1 MGTRKEKIIAR
12 VPSKDSR
19 LRYKC
24 DESRYAFGGSDA
36 IHDLP
41 GPRRARARISRL
53 VRRAVGKI
61 AFRKV
66 VLPNELAAI
75 LAFDARAF
83 PNGGDY
89 MGPEGWRSVIAYW
102 MLVDDAKAGCCAFD
116 YNLDYD
122 EAPRRGSL
130 YIASI
135 AIAARWRRRGLGE
148 KFTNWQIEYG
158 RKRKFSNIVTNTR
171 QSNTAMINLYKKLG
185 FKVRCATD
193 YYDDPEEP
201 AVVFD
206 LAL

>member
-1 MGTRKEKIIAR
+1 M
-12 VPSKDSR
+12 
-19 LRYKC
+19 
-24 DESRYAFGGSDA
+24 
-36 IHDLP
+36 
-41 GPRRARARISRL
+41 
-53 VRRAVGKI
+53 
-61 AFRKV
+61 
-66 VLPNELAAI
+66 VLPKELAEI

-102 MLVDDAKAGCCAFD
+102 MLIDNDKAGCCAFE

-122 EAPRRGSL
+122 DTPKRGSL
-130 YIASI
+130 YVASI
-135 AIAARWRRRGLGE
+135 AIASRWRRRGLGE

-185 FKVRCATD
+185 FKVRCVTD
-193 YYDDPEEP
+193 YYDDPKEP

-206 LAL
+206 LAP

>member
-12 VPSKDSR
+12 LPVKDPRCRHKGDQSR
-19 LRYKC
+19 FA
-24 DESRYAFGGSDA
+24 SGGSDA
-36 IHDLP
+36 ILNLP
-41 GPRRARARISRL
+41 RPRRAGARISRL
-53 VRRAVGKI
+53 VRRAIGRI

-66 VLPNELAAI
+66 VLSNELAAV

-89 MGPEGWRSVIAYW
+89 MGPEGWRSVKAYW

-122 EAPRRGSL
+122 ETPRKGSL

-148 KFTNWQIEYG
+148 KFTKWQIEYG

-171 QSNTAMINLYKKLG
+171 ASNTAMIALYKKLG
-185 FKVRCATD
+185 FKVRCITE
-193 YYDDPEEP
+193 YYDDPEES